1 VQKSKSLRIL
11 LLLRYLYT
19 NTDMEHKAVT
29 AQLLEYLASQGI
41 MIDRHTLASDLMLL
55 EQNDFGVEK
64 DTGEGAANQYF
75 IENRQYSLPELKLL
89 LDAIATAKFIS
100 PRKSEELVRKI
111 SGFTSTHYAEKL
123 VRHLY
128 TTPYT
133 KYDIAQIYYIID
145 RVMDAIMRIKK

>member
-1 VQKSKSLRIL
+1 
-11 LLLRYLYT
+11 
-19 NTDMEHKAVT
+19 MEHKAVT